1 MKTTLIPAAL
11 LLAIAC
17 STPRSPDRAAPRGD
31 TARSLGPIHLGMTR
45 DEVAA
50 VGIEVKPDPSGQFG
64 DAVHWAGPYRIVFD
78 DAGIVSSIETA
89 LAAHSPGIRVD
100 NRELPPDVD
109 LAAAA
114 AKLGTCDPVD
124 HAEGGDMIACDSG
137 KTLLK
142 QPSDGSGMLVQIQR

>member
-1 MKTTLIPAAL
+1 MNTTPIFAAL

-17 STPRSPDRAAPRGD
+17 NTPRSPDRAAKPAD

-50 VGIEVKPDPSGQFG
+50 VGIEVKPDLSGQFG
-64 DAVHWAGPYRIVFD
+64 DAVQWAGPYRIVFD

-89 LAAHSPGIRVD
+89 LAAHTPGIRVD
-100 NRELPPDVD
+100 NRELPPDVEI
-109 LAAAA
+109 AAAA
-114 AKLGTCDPVD
+114 SKLGTCDPVE

-137 KTLLK
+137 KTVLK
-142 QPSDGSGMLVQIQR
+142 QPADRSGTLVQILR